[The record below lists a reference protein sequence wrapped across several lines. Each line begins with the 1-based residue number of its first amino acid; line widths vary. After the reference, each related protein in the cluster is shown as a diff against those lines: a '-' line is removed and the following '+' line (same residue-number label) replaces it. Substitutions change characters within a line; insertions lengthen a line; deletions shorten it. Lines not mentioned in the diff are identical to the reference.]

1 MDIQF
6 WESMTYE
13 DRTSE
18 FTEVVKKIFFLKV
31 AFFIG
36 LNNVMQL
43 C

>member
-13 DRTSE
+13 NRTSE
-18 FTEVVKKIFFLKV
+18 FTEVVKKKKF
-31 AFFIG
+31 FFIG